1 MCPMNTQTISMLSL
15 IAAMVLI
22 SAGCASTEQDRNPE
36 PEEFAASVDRRL
48 ESDPNKR
55 TCRTIRPTGS
65 RMGERVC
72 KTNYEW
78 AKIQEESRSAIGRM
92 QQDGNVATG
101 GGE

>member
-1 MCPMNTQTISMLSL
+1 MNMTKIVTIPLVAL
-15 IAAMVLI
+15 ALAIA
-22 SAGCASTEQDRNPE
+22 SGCASTEPDRDPDPE
-36 PEEFAASVDRRL
+36 QFAAEVDRRL

-65 RMGERVC
+65 RLGERVC
-72 KTNYEW
+72 KSNYEW
-78 AKIQEESRSAIGRM
+78 AKIEEESRSAIGRM

>member
-1 MCPMNTQTISMLSL
+1 MRAMNMKNFSAMSL
-15 IAAMVLI
+15 IAAVLAI
-22 SAGCASTEQDRNPE
+22 SAGCATTEPDRDPDPE
-36 PEEFAASVDRRL
+36 QFAAEVDRRL

-65 RMGERVC
+65 RLGERVC
-72 KTNYEW
+72 KSNYEW
-78 AKIQEESRSAIGRM
+78 AKIEEESRSAIDRM

>member
-1 MCPMNTQTISMLSL
+1 MRRMKTIDIATISLVALALVTAS
-15 IAAMVLI
+15 
-22 SAGCASTEQDRNPE
+22 GCASTEQDRDPDPE
-36 PEEFAASVDRRL
+36 QLAAEVDRRL

-65 RMGERVC
+65 RLGERVC
-72 KTNYEW
+72 KSNYEW
-78 AKIQEESRSAIGRM
+78 AKVEEESRSAIGRM